1 MKERAEILIKEIDSY
16 VADGLNDD
24 IKSQLTENKSLIE
37 QLLLEL
43 NESEFSVSFIGK
55 IGVGKTSAICKA
67 SGLQYVSKNKEL
79 VDVLKTGAGRTTVCE
94 VRIEYAEKLS
104 IKVDPL
110 PIDEVKALVR
120 NFSEFI
126 WKKANKHVSDEEE
139 GGNLLS
145 EELTRCIRNM
155 LGLTIEKKKGD
166 NGKWKST
173 DKAIEFS
180 RDCSSV
186 DEVNNLMYEC
196 LDLENRTEIELWP
209 SQNETKDWQ
218 LWLKEN
224 FSKINDGKHKNVT
237 IPLTITIAGEFPLKR
252 NGCTWKLID
261 TRGVDSNI
269 HREDIRLTLDTE
281 GVFPVICSSFVD
293 APDSDSRSFYDLGMK
308 LGLSERIA
316 RDVTFLILD
325 KNESDKISDIDEE
338 IVDLS
343 DRKGLGRSIREE
355 QVTNKIVN
363 DYKIPPNI
371 ETFDSKLDSDSL
383 IWDAVEERK
392 EAYLKSKENSLNRAL
407 LASKELIAAEE
418 DKISSFNHDVEEIKL
433 QWRKDADV
441 HTPDWKNFGDYIG
454 GLFSRTHHRTLAA
467 SINRNGTFVNLDV
480 YEAINQLARSNSVS
494 FCKVELESLQENL
507 EFLKEKYPE
516 FSNQLDSIEHGT
528 KEEFN
533 LFSIYVG
540 NIAKE
545 HWIER
550 VKSFLQIWQEMDAE
564 WGMGSGYKARVLL
577 HWSEWIKSEEA
588 INTHNALLRRI
599 ASSWGRVLA
608 DK

>member
-1 MKERAEILIKEIDSY
+1 MKERAEILIQEIDSY
-16 VADGLNDD
+16 VIDGLNND
-24 IKSQLTENKSLIE
+24 IKNQLIENKSIIE
-37 QLLLEL
+37 TLLLVL
-43 NESEFSVSFIGK
+43 SQSEFSVSFIGK

-67 SGLQYVSKNKEL
+67 AGLQYLSKNKEL

-94 VRIEYAEKLS
+94 VRIEYAKKLS
-104 IKVDPL
+104 IKVEPL

-126 WKKANKHVSDEEE
+126 WNKANKHVSDEEE

-180 RDCSSV
+180 KECSSV

-209 SQNETKDWQ
+209 SQNEVKDWQ
-218 LWLKEN
+218 LWLKDN

-237 IPLTITIAGEFPLKR
+237 IPLSITIAGEFPLKR
-252 NGCTWKLID
+252 NECVWKLID

-293 APDSDSRSFYDLGMK
+293 APDSDSRSFYDLGIK

-316 RDVTFLILD
+316 RDVTILILD

-338 IVDLS
+338 IIDLS

-355 QVTNKIVN
+355 QVTNKIFHE
-363 DYKIPPNI
+363 YKILPNI

-383 IWDAVEERK
+383 IWEAVEERK
-392 EAYLKSKENSLNRAL
+392 AAYLKSKENTLNRVL
-407 LASKELIAAEE
+407 LASKEMISAET
-418 DKISSFNHDVEEIKL
+418 DKISSFNREVEEIKF
-433 QWRKDADV
+433 QWRKNADV
-441 HTPDWKNFGDYIG
+441 HTPDWKNFGNYIS

-467 SINRNGTFVNLDV
+467 SINRNGTFINLDI
-480 YEAINQLARSNSVS
+480 YEAINQLARSNSVL
-494 FCKVELESLQENL
+494 FCKTELESLQGSL

-516 FSNQLDSIEHGT
+516 FSNQLDTIEYDT
-528 KEEFN
+528 KEEFHR
-533 LFSIYVG
+533 FSVYVG
-540 NIAKE
+540 NIAKD

-564 WGMGSGYKARVLL
+564 WGMGSGYKSRVLS
-577 HWSEWIKSEEA
+577 HWAEWIKSEES
-588 INTHNALLRRI
+588 IDTHNALLRRI

>member
-37 QLLLEL
+37 RLLLEL
-43 NESEFSVSFIGK
+43 NQSEFSVSFIGK

-67 SGLQYVSKNKEL
+67 SGLQYLSKNKEL

-126 WKKANKHVSDEEE
+126 WKKANKHISDEEE

-196 LDLENRTEIELWP
+196 LDLKNRTEIELWP

-224 FSKINDGKHKNVT
+224 FSKINDGKHRNVT
-237 IPLTITIAGEFPLKR
+237 IPLAITIAGEFPLKR
-252 NGCTWKLID
+252 NECTWKLID
-261 TRGVDSNI
+261 TR
-269 HREDIRLTLDTE
+269 
-281 GVFPVICSSFVD
+281 P
-293 APDSDSRSFYDLGMK
+293 
-308 LGLSERIA
+308 
-316 RDVTFLILD
+316 
-325 KNESDKISDIDEE
+325 
-338 IVDLS
+338 
-343 DRKGLGRSIREE
+343 
-355 QVTNKIVN
+355 
-363 DYKIPPNI
+363 
-371 ETFDSKLDSDSL
+371 
-383 IWDAVEERK
+383 
-392 EAYLKSKENSLNRAL
+392 
-407 LASKELIAAEE
+407 
-418 DKISSFNHDVEEIKL
+418 
-433 QWRKDADV
+433 
-441 HTPDWKNFGDYIG
+441 
-454 GLFSRTHHRTLAA
+454 
-467 SINRNGTFVNLDV
+467 
-480 YEAINQLARSNSVS
+480 
-494 FCKVELESLQENL
+494 
-507 EFLKEKYPE
+507 
-516 FSNQLDSIEHGT
+516 
-528 KEEFN
+528 
-533 LFSIYVG
+533 
-540 NIAKE
+540 
-545 HWIER
+545 
-550 VKSFLQIWQEMDAE
+550 
-564 WGMGSGYKARVLL
+564 
-577 HWSEWIKSEEA
+577 
-588 INTHNALLRRI
+588 
-599 ASSWGRVLA
+599 
-608 DK
+608 